1 MKKVNKDYIGVV
13 RNHSGRLHYER
24 IPMLKSDKVINK
36 LIAMA
41 DEKDRSL
48 EEMAAYLRSQPL
60 FEFMVSPFYEDYMS
74 KDCYNIED
82 EIMLQIGKEIKEHE

>member
-41 DEKDRSL
+41 DVKD
-48 EEMAAYLRSQPL
+48 
-60 FEFMVSPFYEDYMS
+60 
-74 KDCYNIED
+74 
-82 EIMLQIGKEIKEHE
+82 